1 MIHTHAYKHVYTHTG
16 GGGSSGGRGGR
27 WKHCLR
33 IRIAVELSKR
43 LLLYYVTVHLVVC
56 CVDGSGV
63 GVELAR
69 QM

>member
-1 MIHTHAYKHVYTHTG
+1 
-16 GGGSSGGRGGR
+16 
-27 WKHCLR
+27 
-33 IRIAVELSKR
+33 
-43 LLLYYVTVHLVVC
+43 LYYVTVHLVVC